1 MPLATACADLRYRP
15 APQHKALSMVDDT
28 DPPERPRVEP
38 EIIPPGRVRGQS
50 DWRRSPWGGGAFGE
64 TRATH
69 RIYVTR
75 LGPFGIVLLLLAI
88 AAVVAIVMIF
98 VLGAVLIWIPVV
110 AVVVIVG
117 ALVRLLRGSG
127 AR

>member
-1 MPLATACADLRYRP
+1 MCAP
-15 APQHKALSMVDDT
+15 APTIDKVRQLKHEALSMVDDR

-38 EIIPPGRVRGQS
+38 EIIPPERAHRQS
-50 DWRRSPWGGGAFGE
+50 DWRRSPWSDGGFGS

-69 RIYVTR
+69 RVYVTR
-75 LGPFGIVLLLLAI
+75 LGPFGIALLLLA
-88 AAVVAIVMIF
+88 AAAIVAIVMITA
-98 VLGAVLIWIPVV
+98 LGLVLIWIPVV
-110 AVVVIVG
+110 AAVVIAG